1 MSLATVKAR
10 ILDDGTRKRL
20 NAAADACA
28 GKSAR
33 LEEGFRLAGVRFL
46 RDTQREFKKLSRRER
61 RGWKKLS
68 PVTVLQRRRG
78 RGKKIEDWDDIE
90 RRRSEIAIL
99 NDSGRLAASLSPGA
113 TGNVLKVKRLSV
125 ECGTNVSYADTH
137 QRGKR
142 STFEFDEGQFEKNVK
157 KILPGKKPKKTASGK
172 KSRAKRNWNTMYCP
186 QLAPPARRQALQGS
200 QARHYPQAD
209 ACSGRPIRGAHHTGH
224 QRRAA
229 WKGAMRSPRAPWTI
243 MDGLLAKTERG

>member
-172 KSRAKRNWNTMYCP
+172 KSRAKRNWNTMYFVARNWLRRLDGKRFKVP
-186 QLAPPARRQALQGS
+186 KRVIIRKPTRAQVAQYVAPITRAINAVLR
-200 QARHYPQAD
+200 
-209 ACSGRPIRGAHHTGH
+209 GRA
-224 QRRAA
+224 Q
-229 WKGAMRSPRAPWTI
+229 
-243 MDGLLAKTERG
+243 